1 MVVAGQRDTTPV
13 TMDGT
18 RSLSLDCVPSSWLTC
33 QSEMI
38 YHCKA
43 ATSTAKKAFVI
54 GDMPF
59 GSYEVSDEEATRNAI
74 LLVKNGRVDAVK
86 LEGGR
91 RMASRVKA
99 ITSAGVAVMGHIGL
113 TPQSQSALG
122 GFRVQG
128 KTAEV
133 C

>member
-1 MVVAGQRDTTPV
+1 MFVARLTAIILLAIVDMV
-13 TMDGT
+13 
-18 RSLSLDCVPSSWLTC
+18 
-33 QSEMI
+33 

-43 ATSTAKKAFVI
+43 ATATARKVFVI

-59 GSYEVSDEEATRNAI
+59 GSYEVSDEDAVRNAI
-74 LLVKNGRVDAVK
+74 RLVKEGRVDAVK

-91 RMASRVKA
+91 RMAKRVES
-99 ITSAGVAVMGHIGL
+99 ITNAGIAVMGHIGL

-128 KTAEV
+128 RTAEV
-133 C
+133 GLIRSVCYFCVPP